1 MTTSPSCPFCAIVD
15 GTAPRARVLYRD
27 ERVVAFFPLDP
38 ATRGHTLV
46 VPHRHVPDVRGL
58 SRAEAH
64 DLAEAVQRVA
74 ATIWAGVQPQGL
86 NIIQSNGPA
95 ATQTVAHL
103 HVHLVPRWDEDR
115 MGLIW
120 PEGAAEDDD
129 AQDRTLLQL
138 QAALPTAESTVTPED
153 RRQHL
158 TLIQAVITRMSTA
171 SSSAKTWS
179 LAVLTLTYGFAL
191 NQHAALG
198 ALLGVA
204 AVAIFGLLD
213 ANYLK
218 NERAFRA
225 LYDKVAR
232 GDVVEPFALTP
243 ALPSSENRRR
253 RDYWPAWQDFRS
265 WAIAPV
271 YGPLL
276 LIGLGLATYLHFT
289 K

>member
-1 MTTSPSCPFCAIVD
+1 MTTALSCPFCAIAND
-15 GTAPRARVLYRD
+15 AAPHARVLYRD

-46 VPHRHVPDVRGL
+46 VPRRHIPDVSGL
-58 SRAEAH
+58 TSTEAR
-64 DLAEAVQRVA
+64 DLAVAVQRVA
-74 ATIWAGVQPQGL
+74 AMIMAGVQPQGL
-86 NIIQSNGPA
+86 NIIQSNGSA
-95 ATQTVAHL
+95 ATQTVDHL
-103 HVHLVPRWDEDR
+103 HVHLVPRWAGDR
-115 MGLIW
+115 MGLTW
-120 PEGAAEDDD
+120 PEGAAEDDA
-129 AQDRTLLQL
+129 AQDLTLAQL
-138 QAALPTAESTVTPED
+138 QAALPAMESTVTPED

-158 TLIQAVITRMSTA
+158 TFIQAVITRMSTA

-198 ALLGVA
+198 ALLGLA

-218 NERAFRA
+218 NERAFRT

-232 GDVVEPFALTP
+232 GETVEPFALTP
-243 ALPSSENRRR
+243 ALPATENRRK
-253 RDYWPAWQDFRS
+253 RDYWPAWRDFTS

-276 LIGLGLATYLHFT
+276 LIGLGLALYLR
-289 K
+289 